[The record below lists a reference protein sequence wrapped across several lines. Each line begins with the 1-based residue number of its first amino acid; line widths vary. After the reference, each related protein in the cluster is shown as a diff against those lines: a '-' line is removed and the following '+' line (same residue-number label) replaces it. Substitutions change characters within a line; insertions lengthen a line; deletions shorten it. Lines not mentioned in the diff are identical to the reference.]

1 MRQANTPRT
10 RSGPLLK
17 HRMHSLASPVDP
29 PARPL
34 RVLFA
39 FSTRLG
45 TPGIGTTGWHQAAEL
60 AAKGV
65 ELTVACASLERP
77 LPPQV
82 RVIETL
88 RPLGVRLPFRALG
101 FDRTVALHDRRVA
114 ALLPG
119 DFDVVHSWPAGA
131 LRTLGAARAAGLP
144 ALLERPNAHTR
155 FAYEVVAEEHRRL
168 GIEVDPEATH
178 AFDADRL
185 AREEREYAAA
195 SHLLCPS
202 DFVARTF
209 LDAGFA
215 PERLLRHR
223 YGYDPARFAAPPTPE
238 EGPLRAIFVG
248 SGEPR
253 KGLHHALEAW
263 LACGAPEAGGRFVI
277 CGRIEPAYRELLA
290 ASLAHPSVEER
301 GHVADPAAAMREAD
315 VLLLPS
321 IEEGSALVTYEARAC
336 GCVLAVSDRAGA
348 ACRPGEDALVHPAGD
363 VGVLRDQLA
372 SLVREPARL
381 AELRAASLAGLGD
394 LTWARA
400 ADALADAYRAAMRPP
415 APGSGGDP
423 GSTLTARMHV

>member
-1 MRQANTPRT
+1 
-10 RSGPLLK
+10 
-17 HRMHSLASPVDP
+17 MHSFRSPVDP
-29 PARPL
+29 SARPL

-60 AAKGV
+60 AGQGV

-77 LPPQV
+77 LPPEV
-82 RVIETL
+82 RVVETL

-114 ALLPG
+114 ALIRRDPKA
-119 DFDVVHSWPAGA
+119 FDVVHSWPAGA
-131 LRTLGAARAAGLP
+131 LRTLEAARAAGLP

-195 SHLLCPS
+195 THLLCPS
-202 DFVARTF
+202 EFVARTF

-215 PERLLRHR
+215 PDRLLRHR
-223 YGYDPARFAAPPTPE
+223 YGYDPERFAAPPAPG
-238 EGPLRAIFVG
+238 EGPLQAVFVG

-263 LACGAPEAGGRFVI
+263 LGCGAPEAGGRFVI

-290 ASLAHPSVEER
+290 SALTHPSVEER
-301 GHVADPAAAMREAD
+301 GHVADPSQAMREAD

-348 ACRPGEDALVHPAGD
+348 TCRPGEDALVHPAGE
-363 VGVLRDQLA
+363 VETLRDQLA
-372 SLVREPARL
+372 SLVRSPERL
-381 AELRAASLAGLGD
+381 AELRAASLAGLDD

-400 ADALADAYRAAMRPP
+400 ASALADAYGAAMR
-415 APGSGGDP
+415 S
-423 GSTLTARMHV
+423 GSTLTTRMHA

>member
-1 MRQANTPRT
+1 
-10 RSGPLLK
+10 
-17 HRMHSLASPVDP
+17 MHSFRSPADP
-29 PARPL
+29 TARPL

-60 AAKGV
+60 AAQGV

-77 LPPQV
+77 LPPQA

-114 ALLPG
+114 ALLRRRP
-119 DFDVVHSWPAGA
+119 DAFDVVHSWPAGA
-131 LRTLGAARAAGLP
+131 QRTLEAARAAGLP

-178 AFDADRL
+178 AFDAARL

-202 DFVARTF
+202 EFVARTF
-209 LDAGFA
+209 LEAGFA
-215 PERLLRHR
+215 PDRLLRHR
-223 YGYDPARFAAPPTPE
+223 YGYDPARFAAPPGVPPQR
-238 EGPLRAIFVG
+238 PLRAVFVG

-263 LACGAPEAGGRFVI
+263 LGCGAPEAGGRFVI

-290 ASLAHPSVEER
+290 GSLEHPSVEER
-301 GHVADPAAAMREAD
+301 GHVADPSDAMREAD

-348 ACRPGEDALVHPAGD
+348 ACRPGEDALVHPAGKPEI
-363 VGVLRDQLA
+363 LRDQLA
-372 SLVREPARL
+372 SLVRSPARL
-381 AELRAASLAGLGD
+381 AELRVASLAGLDD

-400 ADALADAYRAAMRPP
+400 AGALADAYRAALRPLSPP
-415 APGSGGDP
+415 AGGDG
-423 GSTLTARMHV
+423 GSTLTARMHA